1 MVTVEQLYTSR
12 GLTLKNKGTNK
23 RGREMAGPCP
33 SCGGDDRFCVWPD
46 QNNGQGSYACRG
58 CARAGDVL
66 QFFMDFEGMSFREA
80 AKAAGKELAHIERR
94 SCPQPPKRAE
104 DTHSIEA
111 APVED
116 ASPEWKT
123 KASAFA
129 EWCTEQ
135 LFATPEQ
142 LTWLNQRGLDFDAIT
157 TYRIGWNPGDD
168 QRDCLIRPRKIW
180 GLPDAPPHKGG
191 DKPRKHLWLPRG
203 IVVPALESSGTVKR
217 IRIRRPECDRTE
229 DNLPKIKY
237 YVVPGSNMEPL
248 LLPQK
253 SASILPVSIACV
265 VVESEL
271 DAIMLHHHTGELCS
285 VLSSMTAKIR
295 SLPPAIYQAVKNCAV
310 ILVAT
315 DVNDES
321 EAGKKGWELW
331 HNTFPQAVRWPCVQ
345 GKDPGEMFAAG
356 VDMREWILAGL
367 PEMYATIAME
377 KLHHQKD
384 QAATPVTASEP
395 IAASKLQPPPIVDSA
410 VPATGTPPDPM
421 TKGDCIR
428 AQREA
433 LPLYRH
439 YWGSP
444 DMVKHM
450 LEIHGLAL
458 VPTGDDFVLE
468 GTKSFRAED
477 TCALFQFLRRHRV
490 ALNHI
495 AHTLN
500 TEASV

>member
-46 QNNGQGSYACRG
+46 QNRGQGSYACRG
-58 CARAGDVL
+58 CSRAGDVL

-80 AKAAGKELAHIERR
+80 AKAAGKKLAKIERR
-94 SCPQPPKRAE
+94 SCPQPPKGA
-104 DTHSIEA
+104 DATHSIEA

-116 ASPEWKT
+116 ASPEWKV

-142 LTWLNQRGLDFDAIT
+142 LTWLQQRGLDFDAIT
-157 TYRIGWNPGDD
+157 TYRLGWNPGDGK
-168 QRDCLIRPRKIW
+168 RSCLIRPRKVW

-217 IRIRRPECDRTE
+217 LRIRRPEADRE
-229 DNLPKIKY
+229 VYLPKAKY
-237 YVVPGSNMEPL
+237 CVVPGSNMEQL

-253 SASILPVSIACV
+253 PAGILPASIACV

-271 DAIMLHHHTGELCS
+271 DAIMLHHRAGELCS
-285 VLSSMTAKIR
+285 VLGSMTAQIC
-295 SLPPAIYQAVKNCAV
+295 SLPPAVYQAVKNCAV

-315 DVNDES
+315 DVGDEN

-331 HNTFPQAVRWPCVQ
+331 HNTFPQAVRWPCVN

-377 KLHHQKD
+377 KLAQGGSASPAVAPVAT
-384 QAATPVTASEP
+384 QEPTATPEP
-395 IAASKLQPPPIVDSA
+395 APAPLAAPAPLTRGDS
-410 VPATGTPPDPM
+410 
-421 TKGDCIR
+421 IR

-433 LPLYRH
+433 LPLHRH

-444 DMVKHM
+444 SVVKQV
-450 LEIHGLAL
+450 LEVHGLTFVL
-458 VPTGDDFVLE
+458 TGDDFVLQ
-468 GTKSFRAED
+468 GTKPFKPEE

-490 ALNHI
+490 ACEHI

-500 TEASV
+500 IGASV